1 MSGRGKGYKRVI
13 NESSSEEEDSGQ
25 AVKESVVQ
33 PVVKREKTNE
43 CRMSEEEQQRME
55 IARVAT
61 GFEPAVG
68 GSHAEADCNQCL
80 ITKVTRVDDPVASL
94 DLTGG
99 DIDSNADAGAAD
111 RRQPALVDEK
121 DKEIESLKNMVA
133 DLRWLNQ
140 KHVERASS
148 LEQRL
153 NVVENENNDLK
164 HENRELTRRNKDL
177 NHERAGDQMKLSAVR
192 EFIHKIN
199 QVDSY
204 GGHAK

>member
-1 MSGRGKGYKRVI
+1 MSGRGKGHKRVTC
-13 NESSSEEEDSGQ
+13 ESSSEEEDSDQ

-43 CRMSEEEQQRME
+43 CRMSKEEQQRME

-61 GFEPAVG
+61 SFEPAVG

-80 ITKVTRVDDPVASL
+80 ITEVTRVDDPVASL

-133 DLRWLNQ
+133 ELRY
-140 KHVERASS
+140 
-148 LEQRL
+148 
-153 NVVENENNDLK
+153 
-164 HENRELTRRNKDL
+164 ENRELTRRNRDL

-192 EFIHKIN
+192 EFIHKIK